1 MDSDANPNRLKQ
13 PRGVARLSRHRRD
26 DRARSDGRIS
36 RYGWLSL
43 PLIAVHAI
51 FFLGSQVVFLHQ
63 AFYQSAGW
71 ARVDH
76 GQRTLS
82 NIVTI
87 FTDDFYRA
95 VVLDTLLFATLVVI
109 ACLLLGYPLSYAI
122 ARSGRIGAILL
133 AVVVASSFSG
143 TVTRILGWQVI
154 LGDTG
159 PVNWMLVTIGLTSGP
174 IRLVN
179 NMIGAVIGTAQI
191 MLPFMVL
198 TLVPVIEQVHPS
210 LEEAASGLGA
220 SWWRIWWSVTLPLS
234 LSGGVGGSL
243 LVFAVTAGS
252 FTTPALLGGGKTHVL
267 PVVIN
272 DQIRVTLNYPRAA
285 AMSLVLLVIVLTV
298 AYLTERLTRSLRVA
312 VP

>member
-1 MDSDANPNRLKQ
+1 VTP
-13 PRGVARLSRHRRD
+13 LSRTRRD
-26 DRARSDGRIS
+26 DGTVRYGQ
-36 RYGWLSL
+36 YGWLSF
-43 PLIAVHAI
+43 PLIAFHAV
-51 FFLGSQVVFLHQ
+51 FFLGSQAVFLHQ
-63 AFYQSAGW
+63 AFYRSAGW
-71 ARVDH
+71 ARVDY

-82 NIVTI
+82 NLATVV
-87 FTDDFYRA
+87 TDDFHRA
-95 VVLDTLLFATLVVI
+95 VVLDTLLFAALVVA

-122 ARSGRIGAILL
+122 ARSGRIGAALL
-133 AVVVASSFSG
+133 VIVVASSFSG

-159 PVNWMLVTIGLTSGP
+159 PVNWLLVAAGLASAP

-179 NMIGAVIGTAQI
+179 NMTGAVIGTAQV

-198 TLVPVIEQVHPS
+198 TLVPVIEQIHPS

-220 SWWRIWWSVTLPLS
+220 SWWRTWWSVTLPLS
-234 LSGGVGGSL
+234 LGGGVGGSL

-272 DQIRVTLNYPRAA
+272 DQMRVALNYPRAA

-298 AYLTERLTRSLRVA
+298 AYFTDLLTRSRRV
-312 VP
+312 VSP